1 MINDSTSRENG
12 INGPQTKKGH
22 SETLGMDSW
31 AQQSRLCHHPVTTRM
46 KWKKPMNKVV
56 MKCYIRSDPSIR
68 GYKKK
73 MWAIWNEEVTLEISE
88 QRLVDQARTIKT
100 NGWFSDLEL
109 EEIKRNTA
117 ADTRVKD
124 AGREK

>member
-1 MINDSTSRENG
+1 
-12 INGPQTKKGH
+12 
-22 SETLGMDSW
+22 
-31 AQQSRLCHHPVTTRM
+31 
-46 KWKKPMNKVV
+46 
-56 MKCYIRSDPSIR
+56 
-68 GYKKK
+68 

-117 ADTRVKD
+117 ADTREKD